1 MACEAVAYARA
12 GLIGNPSDGYFGKT
26 ISFTFR
32 NFAAKV
38 SLYENPQVE
47 IIPNLRDRSTYNSIQ
62 ELADDVRV
70 YGYYGGIRLMKAT
83 ISRFAQYCAEHAI
96 QLPEK
101 NFAVRYRSNIP
112 RHVGMAGSSALV
124 TATLRCLMEY
134 YEVAIPEEIQPN
146 LILSVETD
154 ELGISAGLQDRVI
167 QVYQQC
173 VFMDFDRALMERQ
186 GHGRYE
192 RIDPA
197 RLPNLFI
204 AYRTDLAEGSEIF
217 HNAIRQRWLQG
228 DPEIVEAMKRF
239 AGLAQEARDVIVAGR
254 GHEIGPLLDAN
265 FDLRRSIYTLS
276 PANIDMVERARSV
289 GAHCKFT
296 GSGGAIVGVYD
307 DDAMYA
313 AIERAFSGTGI
324 VVLKPEIV

>member
-1 MACEAVAYARA
+1 
-12 GLIGNPSDGYFGKT
+12 
-26 ISFTFR
+26 
-32 NFAAKV
+32 
-38 SLYENPQVE
+38 
-47 IIPNLRDRSTYNSIQ
+47 
-62 ELADDVRV
+62 
-70 YGYYGGIRLMKAT
+70 MKAT

-192 RIDPA
+192 R
-197 RLPNLFI
+197 
-204 AYRTDLAEGSEIF
+204 
-217 HNAIRQRWLQG
+217 
-228 DPEIVEAMKRF
+228 
-239 AGLAQEARDVIVAGR
+239 
-254 GHEIGPLLDAN
+254 
-265 FDLRRSIYTLS
+265 
-276 PANIDMVERARSV
+276 
-289 GAHCKFT
+289 
-296 GSGGAIVGVYD
+296 
-307 DDAMYA
+307 
-313 AIERAFSGTGI
+313 
-324 VVLKPEIV
+324 

>member
-38 SLYENPQVE
+38 SLYESPQLE
-47 IIPNLRDRSTYNSIQ
+47 IIPSLRDRSTYNSIQ
-62 ELADDVRV
+62 ELAEDVRV

-83 ISRFAQYCAEHAI
+83 ISRFAKYCAEHAI
-96 QLPEK
+96 DLPAR
-101 NFAVRYRSNIP
+101 NFAARYRSNIP

-134 YEVAIPEEIQPN
+134 YEVAIPDTILPN

-154 ELGISAGLQDRVI
+154 ELGIAAGLQDRVI

-173 VFMDFDRALMERQ
+173 VFMDFDKALMDRQ
-186 GHGRYE
+186 GYGHYE
-192 RIDPA
+192 PMDPDL
-197 RLPNLFI
+197 LPRLFI

-217 HNAIRQRWLQG
+217 HNTIRQRWLRG
-228 DPEIVEAMKRF
+228 EPDIVNAMKRF
-239 AGLAQEARDVIVAGR
+239 ADLAQQARDLIAAGR
-254 GHEIGPLLDAN
+254 GNEIGPLLDAN
-265 FDLRRSIYTLS
+265 FDLRRSIYTIS

-296 GSGGAIVGVYD
+296 GSGGAIVGVYED
-307 DDAMYA
+307 KEMYA
-313 AIERAFSGTGI
+313 AIEDAFSGTSI